1 MFVETVRAPPLHLL
15 NNYFM
20 KTAFSIIRNILAVI
34 GFIAILVI
42 IVLRIARPYYY
53 FNYGLSNLGLYE
65 ERVTALRSSG
75 EYAADTNVFSMKIIQ
90 DTVRAKEIRDYF
102 QLDTLFP
109 ENADTWEKAVA
120 IGKFV
125 ASNIPHDN
133 QKKWP
138 EHVNAIG
145 LWEYTKDVAPAFNC
159 RLHSILTFEL
169 LLAAD
174 IKARYI
180 TCMPQDEN
188 DSDCHVV
195 NEVWLPELN
204 KWAMIDSDMGGHFV
218 SDMDGTPLSLK
229 EMREHYISGKKM
241 MMHYAFDEGSS
252 KVDDYYAYMAKNTYW
267 FSCWGTLSYYQ
278 EDYKMEDVDRGSYIH
293 LVPSGFEPFRIG
305 GSNIV
310 TTNADLFWEA
320 SLLDARPETDKKAE
334 QAEAN

>member
-1 MFVETVRAPPLHLL
+1 MRRLYIF
-15 NNYFM
+15 YSYSIM

-34 GFIAILVI
+34 GLVAILVI

-53 FNYGLSNLGLYE
+53 YDYGLSNLGLYE
-65 ERVTALRSSG
+65 ERVDALRSSG
-75 EYAADTNVFSMKIIQ
+75 EYAADTNVFAMKIIQ
-90 DTVRAKEIRDYF
+90 DSVRAKEIRDYF

-133 QKKWP
+133 QRKWP

-169 LLAAD
+169 LLAEN

-180 TCMPQDEN
+180 TCMPQDEY
-188 DSDCHVV
+188 DQDCHVV

-204 KWAMIDSDMGGHFV
+204 KWAMIDTDMGGHYV
-218 SDMDGTPLSLK
+218 SDMNDTPLSLR
-229 EMREHYISGKKM
+229 EMREHYIAGKKM
-241 MMHYAFDEGSS
+241 MMHYAFGEGSS

-267 FSCWGTLSYYQ
+267 FSCWGELSYYQ
-278 EDYKMEDVDRGSYIH
+278 EDYDVKNVIRDNYVNLI
-293 LVPSGFEPFRIG
+293 PSGYEPFRVG
-305 GSNIV
+305 GGNTL
-310 TTNADLFWEA
+310 TTNVDLFWEA
-320 SLLDARPETDKKAE
+320 SLLDAQPKTDME
-334 QAEAN
+334 VE

>member
-1 MFVETVRAPPLHLL
+1 
-15 NNYFM
+15 M

-34 GFIAILVI
+34 GLIAILII
-42 IVLRIARPYYY
+42 IVLRIGRPYYY
-53 FNYGLSNLGLYE
+53 CDIGLSNLGLYE
-65 ERVTALRSSG
+65 ERVDALRTSG
-75 EYAADTNVFSMKIIQ
+75 EYAADTNVFSMEIIQ
-90 DTVRAKEIRDYF
+90 DSARAKEIRDYF

-133 QKKWP
+133 QKQWP

-145 LWEYTKDVAPAFNC
+145 LWEYTKDIAPAFNC

-169 LLAAD
+169 LLAKN

-188 DSDCHVV
+188 DEDCHVV

-204 KWAMIDSDMGGHFV
+204 KWAMLDTDMGGHYV
-218 SDMDGTPLSLK
+218 SDMNGTPLSLK
-229 EMREHYISGKKM
+229 EMREHYISGEKM
-241 MMHYAFDEGSS
+241 MMYPAFGNGSS

-278 EDYKMEDVDRGSYIH
+278 EDYKMEDVDRDTYIH
-293 LVPSGFEPFRIG
+293 LVPSGYEPFLLKEG
-305 GSNIV
+305 NTV

-320 SLLDARPETDKKAE
+320 SLLVKPYKSP
-334 QAEAN
+334 N

>member
-1 MFVETVRAPPLHLL
+1 MMQKP
-15 NNYFM
+15 
-20 KTAFSIIRNILAVI
+20 FSIVLNILAII
-34 GFIAILVI
+34 GGLALVAGI
-42 IVLRIARPYYY
+42 IIWIMSP
-53 FNYGLSNLGLYE
+53 NYDVDFSKNNLGLYK
-65 ERVTALRSSG
+65 ERIDALRASG
-75 EYAADTNVFSMKIIQ
+75 EYAADTNVFSMQIIQ
-90 DTVRAKEIRDYF
+90 DSARAKEIRDYF

-109 ENADTWEKAVA
+109 EDADTWEKAVA

-133 QKKWP
+133 QKEWP

-169 LLAAD
+169 LLAD
-174 IKARYI
+174 NIMARYI

-195 NEVWLPELN
+195 TEVWLPELN

-278 EDYKMEDVDRGSYIH
+278 EDYKMEDVDRDSYVNLI
-293 LVPSGFEPFRIG
+293 PSGFEPFRVG
-305 GSNIV
+305 GGNTI
-310 TTNADLFWEA
+310 TTNADLFWDA
-320 SLLDARPETDKKAE
+320 SLVTDKE
-334 QAEAN
+334 QP

>member
-1 MFVETVRAPPLHLL
+1 
-15 NNYFM
+15 M

-34 GFIAILVI
+34 GLLAILVI
-42 IVLRIARPYYY
+42 IVLRIASPYFY

-65 ERVTALRSSG
+65 ERVDALRSSG
-75 EYAADTNVFSMKIIQ
+75 EYAADTNVFSMRIIQ
-90 DTVRAKEIRDYF
+90 DSARAKEICDYF

-109 ENADTWEKAVA
+109 ENADTWAKAVA

-159 RLHSILTFEL
+159 RLHSLLTFEL
-169 LLAAD
+169 LLAEN

-188 DSDCHVV
+188 DQDCHVV

-204 KWAMIDSDMGGHFV
+204 KWAMVDSDMGGHYV
-218 SDMDGTPLSLK
+218 SDMNGAPLSLK
-229 EMREHYISGKKM
+229 EMREHYISGEKM
-241 MMHYAFDEGSS
+241 MMHYAFGEGSS

-278 EDYKMEDVDRGSYIH
+278 EDYKMEDVDRNSYIH
-293 LVPSGFEPFRIG
+293 LIPSGYEPFRVGG
-305 GSNIV
+305 GSIV
-310 TTNADLFWEA
+310 TTNADLFWDA
-320 SLLDARPETDKKAE
+320 SLLDARPESVE
-334 QAEAN
+334 EVE

>member
-1 MFVETVRAPPLHLL
+1 
-15 NNYFM
+15 M
-20 KTAFSIIRNILAVI
+20 KKAFSIIRNILAII
-34 GFIAILVI
+34 GLIAILVI

-53 FNYGLSNLGLYE
+53 CNIGLSDLGLYE
-65 ERVTALRSSG
+65 ERIDVLRSSG
-75 EYAADTNVFSMKIIQ
+75 EYAADTNVFSMQIIQ
-90 DTVRAKEIRDYF
+90 DSARAKEIRDYF

-109 ENADTWEKAVA
+109 ENANTWEKAVA

-125 ASNIPHDN
+125 SSNIPHDN

-204 KWAMIDSDMGGHFV
+204 KWVMIDTDMGGHFV
-218 SDMDGTPLSLK
+218 SDMDGMPLSLK
-229 EMREHYISGKKM
+229 EMREHYILGKKM
-241 MMHYAFDEGSS
+241 MMHYAFNEGSS

-278 EDYKMEDVDRGSYIH
+278 EDYKMEDINRDSYVNLI
-293 LVPSGFEPFRIG
+293 PSGFEPFRVG
-305 GSNIV
+305 GGNIV
-310 TTNADLFWEA
+310 TTNADLFWDA
-320 SLLDARPETDKKAE
+320 SLVTDKE
-334 QAEAN
+334 QL

>member
-1 MFVETVRAPPLHLL
+1 
-15 NNYFM
+15 M

-34 GFIAILVI
+34 GLIAILVI
-42 IVLRIARPYYY
+42 IVLRIARPYFY
-53 FNYGLSNLGLYE
+53 FDYGLNNLGLYE
-65 ERVTALRSSG
+65 ERVDALRSSG
-75 EYAADTNVFSMKIIQ
+75 EYAADTNVFSMQIVQ
-90 DTVRAKEIRDYF
+90 DSARAKEIRDYF

-138 EHVNAIG
+138 EYVNAIG
-145 LWEYTKDVAPAFNC
+145 LWEYTKEVAPAFNC

-169 LLAAD
+169 LLAEN

-180 TCMPQDEN
+180 TCMPHDE
-188 DSDCHVV
+188 DDPDCHVV

-204 KWAMIDSDMGGHFV
+204 KWARIDTDMGGHYV

-229 EMREHYISGKKM
+229 EMREHYISDEKM
-241 MMHYAFDEGSS
+241 MMYYAFGEGSS

-278 EDYKMEDVDRGSYIH
+278 EDYKIEDVVRDSYVN
-293 LVPSGFEPFRIG
+293 LVPSGYEPYNIG
-305 GSNIV
+305 GGNTI
-310 TTNADLFWEA
+310 TTNADLFWDA
-320 SLLDARPETDKKAE
+320 SLVIGKE
-334 QAEAN
+334 QP

>member
-1 MFVETVRAPPLHLL
+1 MQKP
-15 NNYFM
+15 
-20 KTAFSIIRNILAVI
+20 FSIVRNILAII
-34 GFIAILVI
+34 GGLTIVAGI
-42 IVLRIARPYYY
+42 IIWIMRPYYDVD
-53 FNYGLSNLGLYE
+53 FSKNNLGLYKDRIE
-65 ERVTALRSSG
+65 ALRSSS

-90 DTVRAKEIRDYF
+90 DSVRAKEIRDYF

-125 ASNIPHDN
+125 ALNIPHDN
-133 QKKWP
+133 QKEWP

-145 LWEYTKDVAPAFNC
+145 LWEYKKDVAPAFNC

-169 LLAAD
+169 LLAEN

-188 DSDCHVV
+188 DQDCHVV

-204 KWAMIDSDMGGHFV
+204 KWAMLDTDMGGHYV
-218 SDMDGTPLSLK
+218 SDMNGTPLSLR
-229 EMREHYISGKKM
+229 EMREHYISGEKM
-241 MMHYAFDEGSS
+241 MMYPAFGNGSS

-267 FSCWGTLSYYQ
+267 FSSWGTLSYYQ
-278 EDYKMEDVDRGSYIH
+278 EDNKMENVNRDSYIN
-293 LVPSGFEPFRIG
+293 LVPSGYEPFRIG
-305 GSNIV
+305 GGNIV

-320 SLLDARPETDKKAE
+320 SLLDTQP
-334 QAEAN
+334 